1 MRIPEIQA
9 LRALAT
15 LLVLFYHLH
24 WLPGG
29 FIGVD
34 IFYVIS
40 GYLITGLL
48 LRECEKTGRISFR
61 IFYLRR
67 IKRLLPTSFVVLF
80 VTAIVAWLLYPA
92 VLRKDLGQDIAAAS
106 LYISNYFF
114 AFWQM
119 DYQNLNAVP
128 PVVIHYWSLAV
139 EEQFYLFWPIVI
151 FSLFRLGGRRAVKA
165 GVSIITILSFSLGV
179 YLTSTSPVF
188 AFYSLPSRAWELSVG
203 ALIIFIP
210 SRIKFST
217 RYTWVALILI
227 TYATLRFDEST
238 RFPGTAALVPVLGT
252 AVALATVKHWPSTI
266 RSISQLRSVQWL
278 GNISYPLYLWHWPV
292 LVIPSVYL
300 ARELSIVERIL
311 CIALTL
317 LLAGVT
323 HRFVEDPLRRSDFSA
338 KKIVISATFV
348 TLFSLFAALLIS
360 LSSTER
366 ITLKSGETFDLASV
380 RAEPRIY
387 EDGCHLRNG
396 QITPLECLYGDKN
409 STRKIVLFG
418 DSHAAQWFPALEK
431 LATQN
436 QFGLISLT
444 KSACPG
450 PAVRKIDVAQYTNAE
465 CTAWREKV
473 YRLISQIKPEAVIVG
488 GMQYFKIPND
498 YSSRMQWWQEG
509 QRKTLEKLQPYSSR
523 IISIAD
529 TPRPRRDI
537 PSCLSDSR
545 QAQCNDSV
553 RSEPIFVPGYLRLN
567 PTSWLCN
574 ANSCPALVNGS
585 VAYRDA
591 SHISVEMSESL
602 SQEFGQALGSLGIV
616 LK

>member
-9 LRALAT
+9 LRALAA
-15 LLVLFYHLH
+15 LLVLFYHPH

-48 LRECEKTGRISFR
+48 LRECEKSGRISFR

-67 IKRLLPTSFVVLF
+67 IKRALPTSFVVLF

-151 FSLFRLGGRRAVKA
+151 FSLFKLGGRRAVKV

-179 YLTSTSPVF
+179 YLTSASPVF

-210 SRIKFST
+210 SRIKFSN

-227 TYATLRFDEST
+227 TYSTLRFDEST

-252 AVALATVKHWPSTI
+252 AAALATVKYWPSSI

-300 ARELSIVERIL
+300 ARELSIVERIF

-323 HRFVEDPLRRSDFSA
+323 HRFVEEPLRRSDFSA
-338 KKIVISATFV
+338 KK
-348 TLFSLFAALLIS
+348 
-360 LSSTER
+360 LSS
-366 ITLKSGETFDLASV
+366 
-380 RAEPRIY
+380 PR
-387 EDGCHLRNG
+387 
-396 QITPLECLYGDKN
+396 
-409 STRKIVLFG
+409 
-418 DSHAAQWFPALEK
+418 
-431 LATQN
+431 
-436 QFGLISLT
+436 
-444 KSACPG
+444 
-450 PAVRKIDVAQYTNAE
+450 
-465 CTAWREKV
+465 
-473 YRLISQIKPEAVIVG
+473 
-488 GMQYFKIPND
+488 
-498 YSSRMQWWQEG
+498 
-509 QRKTLEKLQPYSSR
+509 
-523 IISIAD
+523 
-529 TPRPRRDI
+529 
-537 PSCLSDSR
+537 LS
-545 QAQCNDSV
+545 
-553 RSEPIFVPGYLRLN
+553 
-567 PTSWLCN
+567 
-574 ANSCPALVNGS
+574 
-585 VAYRDA
+585 
-591 SHISVEMSESL
+591 
-602 SQEFGQALGSLGIV
+602 
-616 LK
+616 